1 MPQVLLGAVAGL
13 TAVFG
18 SGIAAAFG
26 ITAGYA
32 LSLGIGA
39 AAFATIG
46 YGIKR
51 SIDVKDPSAF
61 DPGTN
66 YQVSIRNTLAP
77 RNIVYGK
84 AKVGG
89 SIAYGNSAGTG
100 GREIYLAVAHTG
112 HEVDSFLK
120 WFIDDRVI
128 DVSDVDVAG
137 DGSVD
142 GDTAATGHGI
152 SPFGGTPVAY
162 LGGHLGTAGQTV
174 DAFLDAAFTE
184 WTANHRARGCAYT
197 VLRADL
203 LATPGAEVRWDG
215 GPPQNLAALIK
226 GKKVYDPRA
235 DATFVGAVY
244 GAGSGTQRLATPSTW
259 AWSDNPALC
268 VADYMIDTDL
278 GPGWATARIDYD
290 SVAVAA
296 AACDVAVAIP
306 TATTEKR
313 FTCNG
318 VLTTAADYQSN
329 LEALCSSGV
338 RLRYYKGQWHV
349 FANVYEAPSFAFDES
364 DLIGDVDF
372 QAEPEFED
380 RYNLIKGAYFD
391 PLRKYELSP
400 FIEVS
405 SALKA
410 TRDDN
415 EELPKEIRLPFTNSE
430 YMAQRLGFRHVAQA
444 EQTGIAIL
452 RLGYQ
457 AIDVRVGDVISQ
469 TVGELSWASKVFR
482 VVGWTHIDFQGV
494 ELKVKEDSSTAYAD
508 PAEIDYGTRTAAGT
522 IVFPH
527 VLGTVDTGYI
537 TASAATEV
545 VSAQVTGP
553 IDTVPAFASTESET
567 IVSVSMTVDES
578 TDIIEI
584 SASGR
589 SERLISGVPGTQAT
603 YFALEYRV
611 NAGAWTN
618 ITSVTKSA
626 AADTPFA
633 LTGSLSGL
641 AAGDALDV
649 RLAGIAVESGG
660 TGTVTHRFRE
670 CSLVAT
676 RVRR

>member
-1 MPQVLLGAVAGL
+1 MPQVILGAVAGL

-61 DPGTN
+61 DPSTN
-66 YQVSIRNTLAP
+66 YQVSLRDTLAP
-77 RNIVYGK
+77 RNIVYGI

-89 SIAYGNSAGTG
+89 AIAYGNSTGTDN
-100 GREIYLAVAHTG
+100 REMYLAVAHTG
-112 HEVDSFLK
+112 HEIDSFLK
-120 WFIDDRVI
+120 WFIDDRTVA
-128 DVSDVDVAG
+128 VADVDVAG

-162 LGGHLGTAGQTV
+162 LRGHLGTAAQAADTM
-174 DAFLDAAFTE
+174 LDSAFTE
-184 WTANHRARGCAYT
+184 WTTNHRARGCAYT

-203 LATPGAEVRWDG
+203 LTTAGSEARWDG

-226 GKKVYDPRA
+226 GKKVYDPRL
-235 DATFVGAVY
+235 DGTFVGAVY
-244 GAGSGTQRLATPSTW
+244 GAGVGAHRLATPSTW

-290 SVAVAA
+290 SIAVAA
-296 AACDVAVAIP
+296 DACDVAVAIP

-318 VLTTAADYQSN
+318 VLTTAASYQDN
-329 LEALCSSGV
+329 LESLCSSGV

-349 FANVYEAPSFAFDES
+349 FANVYEAPSFSFDED
-364 DLIGDVDF
+364 DLIGDIDF

-405 SALKA
+405 STLESV
-410 TRDDN
+410 RDDN

-430 YMAQRLGFRHVAQA
+430 YMAQRIAFRHVAQA
-444 EQTGIAIL
+444 AQTGICIL

-457 AIDVRVGDVISQ
+457 AIDVRVGDVISV
-469 TVGELSWASKVFR
+469 TVDELGWVSKVFR
-482 VVGWTHIDFQGV
+482 VVGWTHVDFQGV
-494 ELKVKEDSSTAYAD
+494 ELKLKEDISTAYDD
-508 PAEIDYGTRTAAGT
+508 PIEADYGTRTAAGV
-522 IVFPH
+522 ISFGR
-527 VLGTVDTGYI
+527 VLPATVDTVHI
-537 TASAATEV
+537 RDEAATEV
-545 VSAQVTGP
+545 VYASYAGPTTFTTNGNEVASASAGPMDVDCAVQATVSYSAQFTSGATFGSIAELILEVN
-553 IDTVPAFASTESET
+553 TVSAAQDRNQAAVSATLQHFTAKVEYLVSAGDSVESY
-567 IVSVSMTVDES
+567 
-578 TDIIEI
+578 
-584 SASGR
+584 
-589 SERLISGVPGTQAT
+589 LQ
-603 YFALEYRV
+603 V
-611 NAGAWTN
+611 NA
-618 ITSVTKSA
+618 
-626 AADTPFA
+626 
-633 LTGSLSGL
+633 LTENRVIQ
-641 AAGDALDV
+641 DV
-649 RLAGIAVESGG
+649 LMRLEIVK
-660 TGTVTHRFRE
+660 R
-670 CSLVAT
+670 
-676 RVRR
+676 